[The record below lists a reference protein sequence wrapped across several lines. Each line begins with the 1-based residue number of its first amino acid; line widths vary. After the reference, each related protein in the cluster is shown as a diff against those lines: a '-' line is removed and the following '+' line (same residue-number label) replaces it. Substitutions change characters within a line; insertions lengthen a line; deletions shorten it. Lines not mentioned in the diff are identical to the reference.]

1 MFGLNSVIKV
11 VKLVYDQAVD
21 EYYNEDKIKEKLLR
35 ISLKYDR
42 GEISEAEYEER
53 EEELIERLAEA
64 RRYRKELEDEGVRED
79 E

>member
-1 MFGLNSVIKV
+1 MNSVIKV